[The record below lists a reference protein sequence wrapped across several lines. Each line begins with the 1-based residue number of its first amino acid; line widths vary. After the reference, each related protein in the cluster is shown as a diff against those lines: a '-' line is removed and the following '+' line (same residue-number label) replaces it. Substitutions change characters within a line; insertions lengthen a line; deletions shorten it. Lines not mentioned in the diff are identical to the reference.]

1 MGNCLLIGLFKPF
14 MFNIVVDTVGF
25 KSIILGFVFFLSCLF
40 FFPFSAFCIEYF
52 FMIPFYWAGQ
62 KVCLERPK

>member
-1 MGNCLLIGLFKPF
+1 

-52 FMIPFYWAGQ
+52 FMIPFYWVGQ